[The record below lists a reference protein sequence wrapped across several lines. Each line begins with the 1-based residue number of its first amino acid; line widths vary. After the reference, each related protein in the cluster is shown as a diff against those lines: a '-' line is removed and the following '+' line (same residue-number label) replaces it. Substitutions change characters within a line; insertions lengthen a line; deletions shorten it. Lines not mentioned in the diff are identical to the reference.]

1 MDVRR
6 RKFLQKVSLVFG
18 AVSIPGLSWGM
29 ESMEVGKDATSIIHV
44 GLKTLKF
51 FKEGDIAINQTLKSG
66 FTVLTHVRNFKFSE
80 FGSKETIDALLYGG
94 NAKIIAS
101 DLNASGLPWVN
112 SSLKE
117 KPEYVKDYLITN
129 RLGKR
134 VGILGIDFE
143 QSYNSVDQAMRF
155 VTKKA
160 DFLKRDLGCEQV
172 FCLVTDPKLK
182 DSKSSWA
189 DVISSSDYVDV
200 FFATCT
206 SSKTNNLWVLPNQQ
220 GKQTLLS
227 IQSEREENNSEI
239 ELKESVI
246 NSFKRD

>member
-6 RKFLQKVSLVFG
+6 RKFVQKISLVVG
-18 AVSIPGLSWGM
+18 AFSIPGMSWGI
-29 ESMEVGKDATSIIHV
+29 ESEKVVKKAKSIIHV

-51 FKEGDIAINQTLKSG
+51 FEGRDLEPFQTLKSG
-66 FTVLTHVRNFKFSE
+66 FTVLTHVRDFNFSE
-80 FGSKETIDALLYGG
+80 FESKETIDALLYGG
-94 NAKIIAS
+94 NAKMIAS
-101 DLNASGLPWVN
+101 DPNSSGLPWVN

-117 KPEYVKDYLITN
+117 KPEYVKDYLITK

-134 VGILGIDFE
+134 VGILGIDFD
-143 QSYNSVDQAMRF
+143 QSFNSVDQAMLF
-155 VTKKA
+155 VNKKA
-160 DFLKRDLGCEQV
+160 DFLKQNLDCEQV
-172 FCLVTDPKLK
+172 FCLLTDPKLK

-189 DVISSSDYVDV
+189 DVISSSDHVDV
-200 FFATCT
+200 FFATCV

-227 IQSEREENNSEI
+227 IQSEKEENNSEI